1 MDFLVDDVSNWY
13 VRLNRARFYDVDT
26 PDSRAAFA
34 TLHEVLVVT
43 CRLLAPFAP
52 FVTDWM
58 HRELTG
64 STVHIALYTREDG
77 TATGRPFTPIRSSSA
92 RWRSSARWPRSRVR
106 RARRPT

>member
-1 MDFLVDDVSNWY
+1 MDFVVDDVSNWY
-13 VRLNRARFYDVDT
+13 VRLNRARFYDVDR

-34 TLHEVLVVT
+34 TLHEVLAVT

-64 STVHIALYTREDG
+64 TSVHLAPYV
-77 TATGRPFTPIRSSSA
+77 ATGALTAGR
-92 RWRSSARWPRSRVR
+92 RSRGR
-106 RARRPT
+106 DAGDPGARHARPRGARGRGT